1 MRLKNRLRGVKGS
14 CFLTHGS
21 DDYDHD
27 GLKNALRATSKD
39 LIREAL
45 EDAADPVL
53 AKKPNKYR
61 LVIFT
66 QVYENYGYRWK
77 AKGGCEYHIRIVDIT
92 AHNNKTLT
100 ELVNLHRHLIEKQ
113 GDSNIVHSCDEYI
126 INWEVFADTELT
138 PEESFEADDHYLS
151 SADWVRAAAARDRE
165 YRERG
170 WMKDSA
176 LGS

>member
-1 MRLKNRLRGVKGS
+1 MRLTNRLRGVKGS
-14 CFLTHGS
+14 CFLIHGS
-21 DDYDHD
+21 DNYDHD
-27 GLKNALRATSKD
+27 GLKKALRATGKD

-53 AKKPNKYR
+53 AKKPGKYR

-77 AKGGCEYHIRIVDIT
+77 AKGGCEYHIPIADIT

-100 ELVNLHRHLIEKQ
+100 ELVNLHRRLIEKQ
-113 GDSNIVHSCDEYI
+113 GDSAIAHSYDEWI
-126 INWEVFADTELT
+126 IDWEVFADTELT
-138 PEESFEADDHYLS
+138 PEESFEADYYQS
-151 SADWVRAAAARDRE
+151 SDWARAGAARDRE

-170 WMKDSA
+170 WMANSV